1 MDEPTGAL
9 IEQDPMTLVELVNR
23 VVDRGVVLR
32 GGVTISVADIDLIYL
47 GIDLLLCAV
56 DRMEEGET
64 GQRSDRDGGEG
75 S

>member
-1 MDEPTGAL
+1 MDEPTGVL
-9 IEQDPMTLVELVNR
+9 IEEDPMTLVELVNR